1 MGDIPNWGKYG
12 GNFCLVEV
20 VRISI
25 DVYWT
30 AGVGVRPKSD
40 GYGYEVR
47 EIRISYLFSGRD
59 K

>member
-20 VRISI
+20 VSISI
-25 DVYWT
+25 DVYCT

-40 GYGYEVR
+40 GYGYEVPGNQNFLL
-47 EIRISYLFSGRD
+47 IFWA
-59 K
+59 